1 MKTRKNCQIIQDL
14 LPNYIDKLTNQE
26 TNEFIEKHL
35 EECEECK
42 KIYQNMENKTNNT
55 EELKEK
61 KAVNY
66 FKKYKNKLKFVRIL
80 LLIVVLI
87 FLISTIRKMF
97 ILSKLSYNA
106 ENIVNSSNYHKIT
119 YNYERDNY
127 IKLDIY
133 KLDQKI
139 KMVTTK
145 VSANQTTTQV
155 VYGTLISRDEMGMNK
170 YNTNVYFDDEN
181 GKTARLNMEATINV
195 DPQNVL
201 EVSNLFELFL
211 GAISSHITSTTY
223 DGEKCY
229 DISINEKNMPAMF
242 ALGSSKAY
250 FSKKTGLQIVTMGY
264 DTEFS
269 DSGIG
274 RIPPVEYVYEFDNV
288 TPEEF
293 EEPDINEYTIK

>member
-250 FSKKTGLQIVTMGY
+250 FSKKTGLQIATMGY